1 MMSRRRAT
9 LLMAV
14 ALAPITEGI
23 SPLIPSML
31 AHRHVSELCFGVD
44 GRGRGARVFD
54 IRGPAYSVVARG
66 KADADAALNPLQKL
80 QKSIAAAFPPITQ
93 VAKFVD
99 AVLAGFG

>member
-1 MMSRRRAT
+1 MMSRRRAA

-14 ALAPITEGI
+14 ALTPITEGI
-23 SPLIPSML
+23 SPLIPSLL
-31 AHRHVSELCFGVD
+31 AHRHVSERCFGIG
-44 GRGRGARVFD
+44 GRGRAARVFD

-66 KADADAALNPLQKL
+66 KADADVALNPLQKL

>member
-1 MMSRRRAT
+1 MMSRSRAA

-14 ALAPITEGI
+14 ALTPITEGI
-23 SPLIPSML
+23 SPLIP
-31 AHRHVSELCFGVD
+31 CFGV
-44 GRGRGARVFD
+44 GGTGRGARVFD
-54 IRGPAYSVVARG
+54 IRGFSTPAYSVVARG
-66 KADADAALNPLQKL
+66 KADADVDLNPLQKL